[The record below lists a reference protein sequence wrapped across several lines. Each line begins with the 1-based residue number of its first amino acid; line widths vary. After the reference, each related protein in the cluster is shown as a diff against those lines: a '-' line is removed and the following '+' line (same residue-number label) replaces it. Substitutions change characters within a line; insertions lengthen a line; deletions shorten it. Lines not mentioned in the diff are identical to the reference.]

1 MTDNR
6 ILSTLVD
13 STIAGKNA
21 CINGGFDIWQ
31 RGTTSSIAAS
41 GYGADR
47 WYYGVNSAVPSG
59 TVSAQAFAPGNAIT
73 GYEPQYYKRWNITS
87 HNNCTN
93 LQFENH
99 LEDVRTFAGQTVT
112 LSYWAK
118 ADASSDINVFIQQAF
133 QSGTVNALSTTHTIT
148 SSWTRYTHT
157 LTMPSLSGAT
167 IGTSSYVN
175 ILIKLP
181 RGATYLRP
189 GTYDFWGFQLEL
201 GSVATPFSR
210 AGGTL
215 QGELTACERYCQAF
229 VPTTVYSY
237 YGIGGYNS
245 TTLCYIGLK
254 TKTTM
259 RTQPTATYTAANTF
273 LSNQNGQKAVSAV
286 ATDQLSPDM
295 AGIVF
300 TTATATAG
308 GAAIV
313 QSNNTLNSRILLEAE
328 I

>member
-210 AGGTL
+210 AGGTI
-215 QGELTACERYCQAF
+215 QGELAACQRYYYRIGASGY
-229 VPTTVYSY
+229 VP
-237 YGIGGYNS
+237 IGTGYNS
-245 TTLCYIGLK
+245 SATNFRSIFSSPVSFRSAPSVSFTGTLII
-254 TKTTM
+254 
-259 RTQPTATYTAANTF
+259 
-273 LSNQNGQKAVSAV
+273 QNSSGSINPSAVS
-286 ATDQLSPDM
+286 TTFSW
-295 AGIVF
+295 AGSTLMQDFVIPTNTSGLF
-300 TTATATAG
+300 GLLYTQTG
-308 GAAIV
+308 GTHYV
-313 QSNNTLNSRILLEAE
+313 ELNAE
-328 I
+328 L